1 MAFSG
6 SMLPLLLLLQLQLQ
20 LVGNATNM
28 AQFLERIGRVHQ
40 LQAISIVHSA
50 DATGAGFQDALHLAM
65 HQEHNYFRLLP
76 KLISTENSAGLF
88 SSLTH
93 EQTLFVIFARDSRD
107 AVIELQAERARGRRY
122 CKTFFLLRR
131 DETRANLRSFFEYL
145 WQQGF
150 RSALVMVA
158 QRRLY
163 HMDPYPTLRVLELS
177 ATQDAGSL
185 FPPPNRRDFMGYKL
199 RVPVQLDVP
208 ATFWYPTA
216 PHQLQLDGAGGT
228 LLREL
233 MRHLN
238 VCLELYPLYIN
249 GSNNINMQALVQLVA
264 EQRAELSPHQFTTL
278 QPTNSVDYSYPYAVV
293 PRCFMLPI
301 AAPFPRSLYVILPLQ
316 PTVWLGLLIMLL
328 LVLLMRYL
336 KRRLM
341 PQLPSLHL
349 WSLLGVP
356 GSQGGH
362 YAAVYTNMCWS
373 RFARCLLL
381 FGVFVFAAFIIVQL
395 YATKLTS
402 LLTVSLSPKP
412 SVTLLELLRLPY
424 PILVL
429 PGDVNTIVSVFGHEE
444 QFRRQFYFT
453 NDNDFYAQRV
463 EMSAGYI
470 YPISTLRWRFLSLQ
484 QRYLKHKRFWL
495 SSLCYGTFPAQFQ
508 LRIGSHFLEPL
519 HQFELHVH
527 EAGLPEKWRRV
538 YYHRAKQLGYVR
550 DFASVEHFEQMH
562 EVRPLA
568 LNLLSSVV
576 YLYLIGLLVG
586 LGAFLLEFVL

>member
-1 MAFSG
+1 
-6 SMLPLLLLLQLQLQ
+6 MLPLLLPLLLQLQLA
-20 LVGNATNM
+20 VNGTNV
-28 AQFLERIGRVHQ
+28 AQFLARIGRVHQ
-40 LQAISIVHSA
+40 LQAISIVHS
-50 DATGAGFQDALHLAM
+50 TGATDAGFLDALHLQL

-76 KLISTENSAGLF
+76 KLIATEHSAGQF
-88 SSLTH
+88 NSVMH
-93 EQTLFVIFARDSRD
+93 DQTLFVIFARDSRD
-107 AVIELQAERARGRRY
+107 AVIELQAERARRRRY

-131 DETRANLRSFFEYL
+131 DEAPADLSSFFEYL

-177 ATQDAGSL
+177 ATQNAVTL

-208 ATFWYPTA
+208 ATFWYPTE

-228 LLREL
+228 LIREL
-233 MRHLN
+233 MHHLN

-249 GSNNINMQALVQLVA
+249 GSNNINMPALVQLVA
-264 EQRAELSPHQFTTL
+264 EQHAELSPHQFTTL
-278 QPTNSVDYSYPYAVV
+278 QRSNSVDYSYPYVV
-293 PRCFMLPI
+293 LPRCFMLPL

-316 PTVWLGLLIMLL
+316 PTVWLGLLMMLL

-341 PQLPSLHL
+341 PQLPHLHL

-356 GSQGGH
+356 GSQVGH
-362 YAAVYTNMCWS
+362 YTHMCWS
-373 RFARCLLL
+373 RFARCLL
-381 FGVFVFAAFIIVQL
+381 FCGVLVFATFIIVQL

-402 LLTVSLSPKP
+402 SLTVSLSPKP
-412 SVTLLELLRLPY
+412 SVTLPELLRLPY
-424 PILVL
+424 RILVL
-429 PGDVNTIVSVFGHEE
+429 PGDVNGIVSAFGHAA

-453 NDNDFYAQRV
+453 NENDFYAQRL

-470 YPISTLRWRFLSLQ
+470 YPISTPRWRFLSLQ

-519 HQFELHVH
+519 HQFELHAH
-527 EAGLPEKWRRV
+527 EAGLPEKWRQL
-538 YYHRAKQLGYVR
+538 YYYRAKQLGYVR
-550 DFASVEHFEQMH
+550 DFASVEHFERMH

-568 LNLLSSVV
+568 LNLLSSIV